1 LTLGELVERARGVGV
16 QAMVE
21 GPGHLPLDQIEAN
34 VQLEKSICQGA
45 PFYVLGPLVTDIAA
59 GYDHITGAIGGAIA
73 AAAGTDFLCYVT
85 PAEHLSLP
93 DPEDVRQGVIASRIA
108 AHAGDIV
115 KGVKGA
121 KDRDRRMSVA
131 RKTLDWDEQ
140 ARLSLDPELFH
151 RVHAKH
157 ATAGEACSMC
167 GEFCAMRLVESYL
180 GIKAIKC

>member
-1 LTLGELVERARGVGV
+1 
-16 QAMVE
+16 M
-21 GPGHLPLDQIEAN
+21 
-34 VQLEKSICQGA
+34 
-45 PFYVLGPLVTDIAA
+45 LGPLVTDVAA

-121 KDRDRRMSVA
+121 EDWDRRMSLA
-131 RKTLDWDEQ
+131 RKKLDWEEQ
-140 ARLSLDPELFH
+140 ARLSLDSE
-151 RVHAKH
+151 RSRQVHSKH
-157 ATAGEACSMC
+157 TPAGSACSMC
-167 GEFCAMRLVESYL
+167 GEFCAMELVRKYL
-180 GIKAIKC
+180 DVSAAKC